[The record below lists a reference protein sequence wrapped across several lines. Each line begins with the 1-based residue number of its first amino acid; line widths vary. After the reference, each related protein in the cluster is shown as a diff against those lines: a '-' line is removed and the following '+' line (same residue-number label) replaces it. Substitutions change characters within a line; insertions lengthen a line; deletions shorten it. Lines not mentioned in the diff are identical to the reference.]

1 MGFAQSS
8 TGHYS
13 AIDLKVAQYFP
24 ESKLKE
30 LYQSLD
36 NDPEFYGAGVTFI
49 GYKNEPFNIS
59 IDPLRS
65 TTIFDF
71 KVLRASCRADGK
83 VVYIREILLPKNI
96 SNTEV
101 VANTKASLGREVTST
116 ILSCTG
122 TAVSWVLVI
131 AEAGGGAV
139 TFGAAWA
146 AMPLTVSATMA
157 STFQCGVAIGRT
169 SNVLNGKV
177 HYNKWLDA
185 SPVFSSVMT
194 ALDIIQ
200 IADVV
205 KTLGKQALLY
215 KVLSKNGVKSGSFI
229 SMYKQMPRASRKRL
243 AEEILMLDLDDQAL
257 KVTQKVLKQVLNGT
271 KLLDDGTKAIKVYR
285 QVQVQQLMATKFLEI
300 LGSGITVKGSAEN
313 SYNGIK
319 NSLGFIIGFGETK

>member
-1 MGFAQSS
+1 MGLAQNKS
-8 TGHYS
+8 GQFS

-36 NDPEFYGAGVTFI
+36 NNPEFYGAGVTFI
-49 GYKNEPFNIS
+49 GYKNEPFTIS
-59 IDPLRS
+59 IDPLRP

-71 KVLRASCRADGK
+71 KDLRSSCRVDGK
-83 VVYIREILLPKNI
+83 IVYIREILLPKNL

-101 VANTKASLGREVTST
+101 ANNARASLGRE
-116 ILSCTG
+116 LEG
-122 TAVSWVLVI
+122 TAWSCVGAAIGWVLVI

-139 TFGAAWA
+139 TVGAAWA
-146 AMPLTVSATMA
+146 AMPLTIA
-157 STFQCGVAIGRT
+157 STTAATFQCGVALGRT
-169 SNVLNGKV
+169 ANVMNGKA
-177 HYNKWLDA
+177 HYNNWLDD

-194 ALDIIQ
+194 ALNVIQ
-200 IADVV
+200 IADVA

-215 KVLSKNGVKSGSFI
+215 KVLSKNGVKSGSFL

-243 AEEILMLDLDDQAL
+243 AEEILKIEHPLLVTSQKIL
-257 KVTQKVLKQVLNGT
+257 KDVLNGA

-300 LGSGITVKGSAEN
+300 LGSGITVKGGGQDA
-313 SYNGIK
+313 YNGVK
-319 NSLGFIIGFGETK
+319 NSLGFIIGFGESK

>member
-1 MGFAQSS
+1 
-8 TGHYS
+8 
-13 AIDLKVAQYFP
+13 
-24 ESKLKE
+24 
-30 LYQSLD
+30 
-36 NDPEFYGAGVTFI
+36 
-49 GYKNEPFNIS
+49 
-59 IDPLRS
+59 
-65 TTIFDF
+65 
-71 KVLRASCRADGK
+71 
-83 VVYIREILLPKNI
+83 
-96 SNTEV
+96 
-101 VANTKASLGREVTST
+101 
-116 ILSCTG
+116 
-122 TAVSWVLVI
+122 
-131 AEAGGGAV
+131 
-139 TFGAAWA
+139 
-146 AMPLTVSATMA
+146 MPLTIASTTA
-157 STFQCGVAIGRT
+157 STFQCGVALGRT
-169 SNVLNGKV
+169 ANVMNGKA
-177 HYNKWLDA
+177 HYNNWLDD

-200 IADVV
+200 ISDVV

-319 NSLGFIIGFGETK
+319 NSLGFIIGFGEGK

>member
-1 MGFAQSS
+1 MGFAQNNS
-8 TGHYS
+8 GHFS

-30 LYQSLD
+30 IYQSLD
-36 NDPEFYGAGVTFI
+36 NNPEFYGAGVTFI
-49 GYKNEPFNIS
+49 GYKNEPFTVS
-59 IDPLRS
+59 IDPLS
-65 TTIFDF
+65 PTTIFDF
-71 KVLRASCRADGK
+71 KELRASCRIDGK
-83 VVYIREILLPKNI
+83 VVYIREILLPKKT
-96 SNTEV
+96 SNTQA
-101 VANTKASLGREVTST
+101 VANAKASLGREVTKT

-131 AEAGGGAV
+131 VEAGGSAV

-146 AMPLTVSATMA
+146 AMPLTVTATMA
-157 STFQCGVAIGRT
+157 STFQCGVAIGRV
-169 SNVLNGKV
+169 SNVMRGKAE
-177 HYNKWLDA
+177 YNKWLDD

-194 ALDIIQ
+194 ALNVIQ
-200 IADVV
+200 IGDVA

-243 AEEILMLDLDDQAL
+243 AEEILMLDDKRLRAS
-257 KVTQKVLKQVLNGT
+257 QKVLKQVLNGT

-300 LGSGITVKGSAEN
+300 VGSYITVKGGGSDAF
-313 SYNGIK
+313 NGVN

>member
-1 MGFAQSS
+1 MGLAHNISGSF
-8 TGHYS
+8 S
-13 AIDLKVAQYFP
+13 AIDLKIAQYFP

-30 LYQSLD
+30 LYQSID
-36 NDPEFYGAGVTFI
+36 NNPEFYGAGITFI

-71 KVLRASCRADGK
+71 KNLRSSCRVDGK
-83 VVYIREILLPKNI
+83 TVYIREILLPKNL

-101 VANTKASLGREVTST
+101 VSNARASLGRE
-116 ILSCTG
+116 LEG
-122 TAVSWVLVI
+122 TAWSCAGAAIGWVLVI

-139 TFGAAWA
+139 TVGAAWT
-146 AMPLTVSATMA
+146 AMPLTIASTTA
-157 STFQCGVAIGRT
+157 STFQCGVALGRT
-169 SNVLNGKV
+169 ANVMNGKT
-177 HYNKWLDA
+177 HYNNWLDD

-194 ALDIIQ
+194 ALNIIQ
-200 IADVV
+200 ISDVV

-215 KVLSKNGVKSGSFI
+215 KVLSKNGVKSGSFL

-243 AEEILMLDLDDQAL
+243 AEEILLFNHRDLE
-257 KVTQKVLKQVLNGT
+257 KSHKILKQVLNGT

-300 LGSGITVKGSAEN
+300 LGSGITVKSGGQDA
-313 SYNGIK
+313 YNGVK
-319 NSLGFIIGFGETK
+319 NSLGFIIGFGEDK

>member
-1 MGFAQSS
+1 MGFAQST

-59 IDPLRS
+59 IDPLKS

-146 AMPLTVSATMA
+146 AMPLTMTATMA

-169 SNVLNGKV
+169 SNVLNGKA

-185 SPVFSSVMT
+185 SPVYSATMT
-194 ALDIIQ
+194 ALNIIQ

-243 AEEILMLDLDDQAL
+243 AEEILMLNNEELI
-257 KVTQKVLKQVLNGT
+257 KSQKILKQVLNGT

-300 LGSGITVKGSAEN
+300 LGSGITVKGGGQDA
-313 SYNGIK
+313 YNGVK
-319 NSLGFIIGFGETK
+319 NSLGFIIGFGESK